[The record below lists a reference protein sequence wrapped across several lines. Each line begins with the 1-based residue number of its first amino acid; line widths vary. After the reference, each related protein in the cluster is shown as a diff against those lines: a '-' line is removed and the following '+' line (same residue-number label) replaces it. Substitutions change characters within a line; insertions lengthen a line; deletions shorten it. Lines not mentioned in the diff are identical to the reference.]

1 MKLNITLSK
10 TSRGDQDY
18 LQITSE
24 DQVTINIVLLSEKIT
39 VNDVREVDV

>member
-1 MKLNITLSK
+1 MKLNVMISK

-39 VNDVREVDV
+39 VKDARK